1 MPSANSFNA
10 KPRSSITSKLMRI
23 VVSALL
29 VSVVAIIWFFIQIRY
44 DYYGKVS
51 VTEAMKFSEQVASA
65 VDAHFLQ
72 HKLFPLSLSEITSP
86 RGEMGYIPTVTINST
101 SGVLT
106 IVVASTEGNFGTLE
120 YIPSSAANQR
130 LQWSCRNVS
139 VSKKYLPAKCIS

>member
-10 KPRSSITSKLMRI
+10 EPRSPITSKLIRI
-23 VVSALL
+23 VVAVLL
-29 VSVVAIIWFFIQIRY
+29 VSLPAIIWFFIQIRN

-51 VTEAMKFSEQVASA
+51 VSEAIKFSEQVASA

-72 HKLFPLSLSEITSP
+72 HRIFPLSLSEITLP
-86 RGEMGYIPTVTINST
+86 RGEMGYVPTVTIDPR

-106 IVVASTEGNFGTLE
+106 IVVGSTEGKFGTLE
-120 YIPSSAANQR
+120 YIPTSAANQR

>member
-1 MPSANSFNA
+1 MPSANFFNA
-10 KPRSSITSKLMRI
+10 EPKSSITSKLKRI
-23 VVSALL
+23 VVTVLSVSLL
-29 VSVVAIIWFFIQIRY
+29 AIIWFFIQIRH

-51 VTEAMKFSEQVASA
+51 VTEAIKFSEHVASA

-72 HKLFPLSLSEITSP
+72 HKIFPLSLSEITLP
-86 RGEMGYIPTVTINST
+86 RGEMGYVPIVTIDSA

-106 IVVASTEGNFGTLE
+106 IVVASTEGKFGTLE
-120 YIPSSAANQR
+120 YIPTSAANQR